1 MLCKILVLF
10 LALAISSANIRT
22 DTGVIIDNETIS
34 SGGNY
39 WGYDT
44 ELSAGDYIVV
54 TFDTNG
60 TEKVTD
66 DEIISIRIE
75 EENYEI

>member
-1 MLCKILVLF
+1 MLCKMLALF

-44 ELSAGDYIVV
+44 ELSAGDCVII

-60 TEKVTD
+60 TSRVTD
-66 DEIISIRIE
+66 DEIIRIE
-75 EENYEI
+75 EDNYEI